1 MVGLASL
8 AAFTRLLAPAQF
20 GNYVA
25 LLALVGL
32 LQSAGFLWLQNG
44 VLRSYSKCRDDHA
57 RADLASAAKVGF
69 VLAGIGISAAWLT
82 LALLDNQFL
91 PRALWVVGLPAL
103 LISGWIA
110 IARSWLR
117 VHNQTWR
124 FVAVDIVQSLGGFG
138 LSILALLTLG
148 AEPALVVTAG
158 AIGGLIA
165 ISLSSDLVRRPFT
178 SVFGAGSLLGA
189 LWRYGAPLTMVG
201 FLTSVMAVSDRLLVA
216 ALVGA
221 PSAGAYGVGYAIAD
235 RAIMLALVPVTFAM
249 KPTIFAA
256 FESGTPLQIQG
267 LLNQSA
273 RWLMSIGLPITTLLV
288 CSPAPLV
295 ALFAG
300 GGLAAE
306 AEAVVPWV
314 AIGSLLGAL
323 LSLHFGLAFQLA
335 SRTGGMIAVL
345 APAAILNVV
354 ANLLLLPV
362 FGMIAAA
369 WTTVAAYA
377 FALCLSAY
385 FGRRH
390 HRIPFPVKD
399 AMISAAACI
408 PLAALLRFAAET
420 SLFGYLLAAGAGAI
434 AYLIA
439 LTLLYRLLGS
449 ACEQDEVAD
458 PPPQRLR

>member
-1 MVGLASL
+1 
-8 AAFTRLLAPAQF
+8 
-20 GNYVA
+20 
-25 LLALVGL
+25 
-32 LQSAGFLWLQNG
+32 
-44 VLRSYSKCRDDHA
+44 
-57 RADLASAAKVGF
+57 
-69 VLAGIGISAAWLT
+69 
-82 LALLDNQFL
+82 
-91 PRALWVVGLPAL
+91 
-103 LISGWIA
+103 
-110 IARSWLR
+110 
-117 VHNQTWR
+117 
-124 FVAVDIVQSLGGFG
+124 
-138 LSILALLTLG
+138 
-148 AEPALVVTAG
+148 
-158 AIGGLIA
+158 
-165 ISLSSDLVRRPFT
+165 
-178 SVFGAGSLLGA
+178 
-189 LWRYGAPLTMVG
+189 
-201 FLTSVMAVSDRLLVA
+201 
-216 ALVGA
+216 
-221 PSAGAYGVGYAIAD
+221 
-235 RAIMLALVPVTFAM
+235 
-249 KPTIFAA
+249 
-256 FESGTPLQIQG
+256 
-267 LLNQSA
+267 
-273 RWLMSIGLPITTLLV
+273 MSIGLPITTLLV
-288 CSPAPLV
+288 CSPGPLV

-377 FALCLSAY
+377 FALCLSACL
-385 FGRRH
+385 GRRH

-449 ACEQDEVAD
+449 ACEHDEVAD